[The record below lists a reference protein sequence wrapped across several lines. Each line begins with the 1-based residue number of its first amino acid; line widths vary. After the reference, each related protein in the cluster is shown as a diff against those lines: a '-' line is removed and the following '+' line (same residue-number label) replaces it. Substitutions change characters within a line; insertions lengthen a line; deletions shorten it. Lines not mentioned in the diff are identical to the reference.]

1 LRLYDFSALD
11 EIALYLKLPD
21 IEPDTKMVRLVGF
34 EPTTSAFAG
43 PRSIQTELQ
52 AQKISGAEGE
62 I

>member
-1 LRLYDFSALD
+1 MIWMGLPLRIS
-11 EIALYLKLPD
+11 KL
-21 IEPDTKMVRLVGF
+21 VRLVGF

-52 AQKISGAEGE
+52 AQKVSGAEGE

>member
-1 LRLYDFSALD
+1 MIEVGLFGSLFPLD
-11 EIALYLKLPD
+11 GSGRGANL
-21 IEPDTKMVRLVGF
+21 KMVRLVGF